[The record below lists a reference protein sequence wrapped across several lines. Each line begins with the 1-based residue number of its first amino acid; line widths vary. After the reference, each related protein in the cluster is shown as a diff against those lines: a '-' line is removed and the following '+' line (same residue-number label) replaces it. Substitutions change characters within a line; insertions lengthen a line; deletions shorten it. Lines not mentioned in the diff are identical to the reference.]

1 MSRIDFVT
9 GAPERHMHLV
19 EALGAIP
26 DRLEA
31 VLAGHSTGE
40 LQAAP
45 SGDEW
50 AAARILS
57 HMISYARRN
66 HEFIYRIVWMT
77 DPVREPWDE
86 DAEEQG
92 WESLDGAALVAA
104 LRAAIGETV
113 ELLSETPDASWG
125 RPGIAGGRGA
135 DHGGGTRRSLRRQVG
150 DHTAHLEQHL
160 DHIEEL
166 LTAKAPV

>member
-9 GAPERHMHLV
+9 GAPERYMHLV

-26 DRLEA
+26 DRLER

-40 LQAAP
+40 LRTAP
-45 SGDEW
+45 AGDEW

-57 HMISYARRN
+57 HMISYARHN
-66 HEFIYRIVWMT
+66 HEFIHRIVWMT
-77 DPVREPWDE
+77 DPIREPWDE

-92 WESLDGAALVAA
+92 WESLDGAALVAD
-104 LRAAIGETV
+104 LREAIGETV
-113 ELLSETPDASWG
+113 QLLSETPDASWG

-135 DHGGGTRRSLRRQVG
+135 EHGGGTRRSLRQQVG
-150 DHTAHLEQHL
+150 GHTEHLEGHL
-160 DHIEEL
+160 AHIEEL
-166 LTAKAPV
+166 LAVKAPA

>member
-19 EALGAIP
+19 EALGGIP

-31 VLAGHSTGE
+31 VLAGHSTNE
-40 LQAAP
+40 LRAAP
-45 SGDEW
+45 ADGEW

-77 DPVREPWDE
+77 DPIREPWDE
-86 DAEEQG
+86 EAEEQG
-92 WESLDGAALVAA
+92 WEQLDGAALVAA

-113 ELLSETPDASWG
+113 QLLSETPDASWG
-125 RPGIAGGRGA
+125 RPGIAGERGA
-135 DHGGGTRRSLRRQVG
+135 DRGGGTRRSLRRQVD
-150 DHTAHLEQHL
+150 DHTTHL
-160 DHIEEL
+160 DEHLSHIEQL
-166 LTAKAPV
+166 LTAKAPA

>member
-9 GAPERHMHLV
+9 GAPKRHMHLV

-26 DRLEA
+26 DRLQA
-31 VLAGHSTGE
+31 MLAGHSTSE

-45 SGDEW
+45 ADGEW

-77 DPVREPWDE
+77 DPIREPWDE

-92 WESLDGAALVAA
+92 WEQLDGAALVAA

-125 RPGIAGGRGA
+125 RPGIAGARGS
-135 DHGGGTRRSLRRQVG
+135 DRSGGTRRSLRQQVSE
-150 DHTAHLEQHL
+150 HTAHLEEHL
-160 DHIEEL
+160 LHIEQL
-166 LTAKAPV
+166 LAAKVRV

>member
-9 GAPERHMHLV
+9 GAPERHMYLV

-31 VLAGHSTGE
+31 VLAGHSTNE

-45 SGDEW
+45 AGDEW
-50 AAARILS
+50 APGRILS
-57 HMISYARRN
+57 HMIGYARRN
-66 HEFIYRIVWMT
+66 HEFIHRMVWMT
-77 DPVREPWDE
+77 DPIREPWDE

-104 LRAAIGETV
+104 LRKAIGETV
-113 ELLSETPDASWG
+113 ALLSETPDASWG
-125 RPGIAGGRGA
+125 RPGIAGGRGT
-135 DHGGGTRRSLRRQVG
+135 DNGGGTRRSLRQQV
-150 DHTAHLEQHL
+150 TAHTEHLEGHL
-160 DHIEEL
+160 ANIEEL
-166 LTAKAPV
+166 LAAKVGA

>member
-26 DRLEA
+26 DRLER
-31 VLAGHSTGE
+31 VLAGHSTNE
-40 LQAAP
+40 LQAVP
-45 SGDEW
+45 GGGEW

-57 HMISYARRN
+57 HMIAYARHN

-77 DPVREPWDE
+77 DPIREPWDE
-86 DAEEQG
+86 EAAEQG
-92 WESLDGAALVAA
+92 WDDLNGAALVAA

-135 DHGGGTRRSLRRQVG
+135 DHSSGTRRSLRQQVG
-150 DHTAHLEQHL
+150 GHTEHLEGHL

-166 LTAKAPV
+166 LAAKAPA